1 MGHITGST
9 RFIRDEEIVSK
20 SLDGE
25 TVLVP
30 VREKMGDL
38 GSLYTLNPTA
48 TTIWELLDGRRDV
61 AAIKSR
67 IVKEFEVEETQ
78 AESDII
84 SLLADLEK
92 IGAVRR
98 VGG

>member
-1 MGHITGST
+1 M
-9 RFIRDEEIVSK
+9 SK

-38 GSLYTLNPTA
+38 GSLYTLNSTA
-48 TTIWELLDGRRDV
+48 TAIWELLDGRRDV
-61 AAIKSR
+61 AAIRSR
-67 IVKEFEVEETQ
+67 IVKEFEVEEAQ

-84 SLLADLEK
+84 SVLADLEK